1 MWFVDQILFAASERS
16 SMHIEV
22 NGARIFFDV
31 VGSKLVP
38 EGEAMVERPTLI
50 VMHGG
55 PGFDHSLMRPYF
67 DRFADTHQV
76 IYIDHRGNGRSGG
89 ESSTWLLDQW
99 GDDVHGF
106 CQTLG
111 IEKPVVYG
119 LSFGGMVA
127 MSYAARHPEAPSK
140 LVFSSTA
147 ARMDLAATYA
157 MMEQLGGGE
166 ARRIAEAFWT
176 APSADAVAD
185 YMSVCMP
192 LYNPSSANPDG
203 GLAAAARK
211 RAIQR
216 TEVMFHFIEGEQRT
230 MDLLPGLAAVRCPT
244 LVLAGGLDPITP
256 PSCAREIAGALP
268 QGVGELVVFDDAGHG
283 IHRDQPERAE
293 AVLRRFLA

>member
-1 MWFVDQILFAASERS
+1 
-16 SMHIEV
+16 MHIDV
-22 NGARIFFDV
+22 NGARIFFDT
-31 VGSKLVP
+31 VGSKLAP
-38 EGEAMVERPTLI
+38 EAEAMVERPTLI

-76 IYIDHRGNGRSGG
+76 VYLDHRGNGRSTG
-89 ESSTWLLDQW
+89 EPDTWNLDQW
-99 GDDVHGF
+99 GDDVYDF
-106 CQTLG
+106 CQALG

-127 MSYAARHPEAPSK
+127 MSYAARHPEAASK

-147 ARMDLAATYA
+147 AVMDLPATYA
-157 MMEQLGGGE
+157 MMERLGGPE

-176 APSADAVAD
+176 APTAERAAE

-192 LYNPSSANPDG
+192 LYNPSSLGD
-203 GLAAAARK
+203 AARK

-216 TEVMFHFIEGEQRT
+216 TEVMFHFIEGEQAG
-230 MDLLPGLAAVRCPT
+230 MDLRPGLAAVTCPT

-256 PSCAREIAGALP
+256 VSCARAIVAALP
-268 QGVGELVVFDDAGHG
+268 DGVGELVVFDDAGHG
-283 IHRDQPERAE
+283 VHRDQPERAE
-293 AVLRRFLA
+293 AVLRKFLA